1 MNGFGDG
8 DDMREK
14 LRGMKRNDKDFTKI
28 KRH

>member
-14 LRGMKRNDKDFTKI
+14 LKGMKRNDKNFTRKN
-28 KRH
+28 KN